1 MEQLI
6 DQVTEISVIILSLIA
21 VIVCANNWFRG
32 VREYAALGYLI
43 ACSYLFIIYVAFNIL
58 NTPADERRYW
68 ARIGY
73 IIFLAN
79 IIIWRMKFFISQRR
93 KHAGLHN

>member
-6 DQVTEISVIILSLIA
+6 DQVTEVSVIILSLIA
-21 VIVCANNWFRG
+21 VIVCANNWFR
-32 VREYAALGYLI
+32 VREYAALGYLV
-43 ACSYLFIIYVAFNIL
+43 ACTYLFSVYVAFNIL

>member
-1 MEQLI
+1 MIFINQF
-6 DQVTEISVIILSLIA
+6 TEISVIILSLIA

-43 ACSYLFIIYVAFNIL
+43 ACSYLFIIYVVFNIFDVS
-58 NTPADERRYW
+58 ADGRRYW

-79 IIIWRMKFFISQRR
+79 IIKWRVRFFIRQRR
-93 KHAGLHN
+93 KHAGLHS